1 MLWLPSKAVPKS
13 IANFEDWILHGG
25 VMAVGAVLLYFA
37 RRNQE
42 KNIKFYLSFLFFF
55 IVYSFITEM
64 VQHFIPGRSFS
75 LLDIVANMTGVVIVL
90 IGVYFFN
97 LNSRND
103 N

>member
-1 MLWLPSKAVPKS
+1 
-13 IANFEDWILHGG
+13 
-25 VMAVGAVLLYFA
+25 MAVGAVLLYFA